1 MDDLRR
7 RVIDGQLE
15 VPREGGVH
23 RRQPPAVPPYVVV
36 IDDVEVAAITDY
48 LASLVLSDMSPLTV
62 RSYAHDLL
70 RWWRILAL
78 VNIEWDRATTSDVE
92 LLVGWLRTA
101 PNPQRRRANLS
112 AAQPGTVNLRTGK
125 PLLARGYAPSTINHA
140 LSVVSAFYEFHM
152 LYGRGPLLNPVP
164 DSAARRRM
172 MRHLSPLEPVAPQR
186 RAPLR
191 QRSPRRVPR
200 SIPDGLWEELFATM
214 THDRDRALLAFYVSS
229 GARASELLGVA
240 GAQVDWTN
248 KKLWVV
254 SKGSRELSAVP
265 GSPEA
270 FTYLARYFDQCGTP
284 RPSEPVWRT
293 LRGQSRP
300 LSYWAMRRVMQRANV
315 VLGTNWTLHD
325 LRHTAATR
333 MVNDPNLTLPEVQTI
348 MRHRHLSATEQY
360 LQPRIEELHDK
371 LQEHFVRPRPES
383 TYSAGYD
390 ATDIETV
397 FGGE

>member
-1 MDDLRR
+1 M
-7 RVIDGQLE
+7 
-15 VPREGGVH
+15 
-23 RRQPPAVPPYVVV
+23 PPYVVV